1 MQPRLN
7 PLAQLRQDLRAL
19 ADRERVWP
27 THVQV
32 PRERAMDLVGMNAQR
47 WAEGTHGLLTEV
59 EIDELLT
66 RTFKEGPSA
75 LTGLYVV
82 TTRLTVAARV
92 EDDCADLTILDGR
105 PMGDAPPAANQLE

>member
-7 PLAQLRQDLRAL
+7 PLEQLRQDLRAL
-19 ADRERVWP
+19 AERARVWP

-47 WAEGTHGLLTEV
+47 WAEGTHGLLTEA

-75 LTGLYVV
+75 LTGLYVG

-92 EDDCADLTILDGR
+92 EDDCDDLTILEGR
-105 PMGDAPPAANQLE
+105 TRGDAPAAGNPLE